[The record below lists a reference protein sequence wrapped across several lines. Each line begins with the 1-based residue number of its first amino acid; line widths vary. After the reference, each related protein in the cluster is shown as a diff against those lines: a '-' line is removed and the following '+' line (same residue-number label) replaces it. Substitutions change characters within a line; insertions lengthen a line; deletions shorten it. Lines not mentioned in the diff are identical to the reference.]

1 MGDYGRVTVYCVDC
15 RTYWVTLRRNK
26 STKNK
31 LCDDCLRKRDLI
43 KGQIKRDTKVKNT
56 AKIKRMRKPK

>member
-43 KGQIKRDTKVKNT
+43 KGKIKRDN
-56 AKIKRMRKPK
+56 KRKLK